1 LSAKLLPLDSGMFMT
16 LNFNASAMIAAAV
29 PLVCQSRIYVG
40 ARTANVAF
48 GGGAYGKFNHR
59 AILPLFG
66 RSCGM
71 QIDSHGLEA
80 RAQKLRRRTFVF
92 LVVLKGLDGLLDLA
106 GAAALALVSNSAI
119 REFVAFAT
127 RRELTED
134 PRDFIAN
141 ALVQWAANFGQD
153 AKSFVVLYLLFHGVA
168 KTVLA
173 VSLVKGA
180 PWAYPLAIWF
190 FGTFVVYAVYRQ
202 TLHFSTPLA
211 IFILFDLLTIGII
224 AREWGQRARGS
235 IH

>member
-1 LSAKLLPLDSGMFMT
+1 MQGDGKR
-16 LNFNASAMIAAAV
+16 AV
-29 PLVCQSRIYVG
+29 G
-40 ARTANVAF
+40 E
-48 GGGAYGKFNHR
+48 GGA
-59 AILPLFG
+59 LL
-66 RSCGM
+66 
-71 QIDSHGLEA
+71 
-80 RAQKLRRRTFVF
+80 RRTFDA
-92 LVVLKGLDGLLDLA
+92 VVILKGLDGLLDLA
-106 GAAALALVSNSAI
+106 AAAALALVSNSAI

-127 RRELTED
+127 RRELTENPQD
-134 PRDFIAN
+134 VIAN

-173 VSLVKGA
+173 VSLIKGA

-224 AREWGQRARGS
+224 AREWRMIR
-235 IH
+235 I